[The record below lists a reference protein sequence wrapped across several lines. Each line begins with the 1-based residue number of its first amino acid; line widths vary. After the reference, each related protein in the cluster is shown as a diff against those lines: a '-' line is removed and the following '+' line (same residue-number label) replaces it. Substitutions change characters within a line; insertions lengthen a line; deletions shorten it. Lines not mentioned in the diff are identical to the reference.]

1 MGKIH
6 PVSRL
11 HGQSSPPKL
20 RIPVRSTFISH
31 FLAFPLATSSDSSPK
46 STALYGEQFSFR
58 ERLAPS
64 KRQNY
69 PWCLGRAEAGLGWDC
84 NLAKNLEATVAVWLA
99 GGAYARRWH

>member
-58 ERLAPS
+58 ERLKSGDESPHS
-64 KRQNY
+64 K
-69 PWCLGRAEAGLGWDC
+69 EAVPCERPG
-84 NLAKNLEATVAVWLA
+84 
-99 GGAYARRWH
+99 